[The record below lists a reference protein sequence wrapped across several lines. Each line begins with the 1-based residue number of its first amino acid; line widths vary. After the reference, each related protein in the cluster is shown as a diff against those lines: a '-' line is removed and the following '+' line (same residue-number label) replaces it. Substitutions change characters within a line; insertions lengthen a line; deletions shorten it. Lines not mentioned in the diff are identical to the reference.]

1 MEECAPGGLNSD
13 DQKNA
18 NPVRSSGAVDY
29 GLEGK
34 YKKRVK
40 AERLLIPVR
49 PSPPTLDTKHPVMD
63 KNELVQKA
71 KLAEQAERYDDMA
84 ACMN

>member
-1 MEECAPGGLNSD
+1 MEECVPGGLNSD
-13 DQKNA
+13 GQKNA

-40 AERLLIPVR
+40 AERLNVWLPLG
-49 PSPPTLDTKHPVMD
+49 PLTLK
-63 KNELVQKA
+63 
-71 KLAEQAERYDDMA
+71 
-84 ACMN
+84 